1 MVYDTDMEIY
11 QKYQELLSEFISL
24 KSISTDPEFANDMHT
39 TAQWLQTTFDEHGFT
54 SSVIERYGNPLVV
67 ASYEADP
74 SFEWVL
80 VYGHYDIQPAQFSD
94 GWESDP
100 FVLSQ
105 KDGKL
110 VARGV
115 ADNKGQVLIHMVSIF
130 DLIQRSA
137 LKKNVVFLIEGDEE
151 TGGPGIGRW
160 LRENKSKY
168 QVSQV
173 MISDGELPYQPVMTA
188 SFRGTFNVTIKLK
201 TAENSLHSG
210 LFGGC
215 APNAAEELSRLI
227 AKFNDSEY
235 VSQIDGFFDGQEDIT
250 DYELQLCKAMDESR
264 QGVLAHTGIKKFFS
278 GDKGFSHKLGFTS
291 MLTVTGMKSGYIG
304 DGYSNIVPNTA
315 EARIN
320 FRIAAGSDTRK
331 VWEIFK
337 NFVTTNVPDHVT
349 LELDEPEELTQP
361 VKVDV
366 TSSEHQ
372 KVMKLL
378 EEIYG
383 QKVLV
388 EFCGATIPVVAD
400 FQEVFGV
407 DPLLVALC
415 NDDCNM
421 HGVNENFDI
430 GLIKKG
436 LEFSEAYFGNG

>member
-1 MVYDTDMEIY
+1 MEIY
-11 QKYQELLSEFISL
+11 KKYKELLAEFIAL
-24 KSISTDPEFANDMHT
+24 KSISTDPEFANDISA
-39 TAQWLQTTFDEHGFT
+39 TAQWLQNKFDDHEFS
-54 SSVIERYGNPLVV
+54 SSVIEGYGNPLVV

-74 SFEWVL
+74 EFEWVM
-80 VYGHYDIQPAQFSD
+80 VYGHYDVQPAKFED

-105 KDGKL
+105 KDGKF

-115 ADNKGQVLIHMVSIF
+115 VDNKGQVLIHMASVF
-130 DLIQRSA
+130 DLIQKGA

-168 QVSQV
+168 QVSHV
-173 MISDGELPYQPVMTA
+173 MISDGEMPYQPVMTA

-201 TAENSLHSG
+201 TAKNSLHSG

-215 APNAAEELSRLI
+215 VPNAAEELSKLI

-235 VSQIDGFFDGQEDIT
+235 VSLVDGFFEGQEDVT
-250 DYELQLCKAMDESR
+250 DYELQLSKAMDESR
-264 QGVLAHTGIKKFFS
+264 KGVFAHTGIQKFFS
-278 GDKGFSHKLGFTS
+278 GDKGFSHKLGFIS

-315 EARIN
+315 EAKIN
-320 FRIAAGSDTRK
+320 FRIAAGSDTKK
-331 VWEIFK
+331 VWEVFK
-337 NFVTTNVPDHVT
+337 NFVIANVPNYVD

-366 TSSEHQ
+366 TSREHQ

-378 EEIYG
+378 EDIYG

-388 EFCGATIPVVAD
+388 EYCGATIPVVVD
-400 FQEVFGV
+400 FKEVFGV
-407 DPLLVALC
+407 DPLLVSLA

-430 GLIKKG
+430 ELIKKG
-436 LEFSEAYFGNG
+436 LEFSEAYFGD